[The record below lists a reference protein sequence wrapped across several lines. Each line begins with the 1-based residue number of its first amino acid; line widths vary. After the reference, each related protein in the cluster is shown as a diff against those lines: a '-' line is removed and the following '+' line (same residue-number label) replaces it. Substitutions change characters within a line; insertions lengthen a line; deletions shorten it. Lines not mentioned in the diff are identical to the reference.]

1 MNVNRSLKV
10 SSPAPFTLIELMA
23 KKSHLCCDR
32 AYSKEEVF
40 SPAHGQ
46 VKLYSFTLIELLV
59 TTVQQNCSLKNK
71 NNTSLR
77 PTGRTSRLTQSNS
90 SHLHIFT
97 RSAFTLIELLVVIA
111 IIAIL
116 AAMLLPALQQA
127 RDRAKTTQCQ
137 NNIGFLAKAM
147 YFYSEDNKGH
157 AHYGVPHS
165 GGSSTAWKYWYGQY
179 SFGNQR
185 NFRTYIGSWTKYNC
199 PTPHIGKGSAS
210 YENYKYGYNYYIGYK
225 RDKRNKLVLHK
236 QPSKTLLFR
245 ESGYYIDGLSSL
257 PWYAESPSM
266 GTKPFNSWRW
276 GLRHSGQGN
285 YSFIDCHVKLTKEKP
300 GSDTSEWFTSV

>member
-32 AYSKEEVF
+32 AYGKEEVF
-40 SPAHGQ
+40 SPAHRQ
-46 VKLYSFTLIELLV
+46 VKLYS
-59 TTVQQNCSLKNK
+59 
-71 NNTSLR
+71 
-77 PTGRTSRLTQSNS
+77 
-90 SHLHIFT
+90 
-97 RSAFTLIELLVVIA
+97 FTLIELLVVIA

-157 AHYGVPHS
+157 AHYGFPHS
-165 GGSSTAWKYWYGQY
+165 EGSSTAWKYWYGQY

-210 YENYKYGYNYYIGYK
+210 YADYKYGYNYYIGYK
-225 RDKRNKLVLHK
+225 RDKRNKLVLHR

-245 ESGYYIDGLSSL
+245 ESGHYIDGLSSL

-266 GTKPFNSWRW
+266 GTKPFNAWLW

>member
-32 AYSKEEVF
+32 AYGKEEVF
-40 SPAHGQ
+40 SPAHRQ
-46 VKLYSFTLIELLV
+46 VKLYS
-59 TTVQQNCSLKNK
+59 
-71 NNTSLR
+71 
-77 PTGRTSRLTQSNS
+77 
-90 SHLHIFT
+90 
-97 RSAFTLIELLVVIA
+97 FTLIELLVVIA

-157 AHYGVPHS
+157 AHYGFPHS
-165 GGSSTAWKYWYGQY
+165 EGSSTAWKYWYGQY

-185 NFRTYIGSWTKYNC
+185 NFRTYISPWTKYNC

-210 YENYKYGYNYYIGYK
+210 YADYKYGYNYYIGYK
-225 RDKRNKLVLHK
+225 RDKRNKLVLHR

-245 ESGYYIDGLSSL
+245 ESGHYIDGLSSL

-266 GTKPFNSWRW
+266 GTKPFNAWLW